1 MAYDPA
7 ELPDLESRL
16 NAELRHAEPEA
27 ILARATELFP
37 EGLALVSS
45 FGAESAVLLH
55 MVAQVRPDL
64 PILFLDT
71 GMLFG
76 QTLDYRKQ
84 LAARLGIQAV
94 HAEATPEAK
103 LALLTALQASSG
115 PVVMVGD
122 GVNDA
127 PVLARADA
135 SLAMGQGAL
144 VARAQA
150 DAVVT
155 SSRLSD
161 FVKARRRALR
171 AMALVRQNFMLS
183 AVYNATCIPLA
194 LIGWLPPWAA
204 GLGMATSSLVVIL
217 NAQRAAR

>member
-1 MAYDPA
+1 VEARDAQGRRWRLGSAAWTAGATDRDNAFVVLACEGVVLAEFELEEALRDGAREAVA
-7 ELPDLESRL
+7 ELQAAGVGVTLLSGDRM
-16 NAELRHAEPEA
+16 
-27 ILARATELFP
+27 ARAQ
-37 EGLALVSS
+37 A
-45 FGAESAVLLH
+45 
-55 MVAQVRPDL
+55 
-64 PILFLDT
+64 
-71 GMLFG
+71 
-76 QTLDYRKQ
+76 

-150 DAVVT
+150 DAVMT

-171 AMALVRQNFMLS
+171 AMALVRQNFILS
-183 AVYNATCIPLA
+183 AAYNATCIPLA

>member
-1 MAYDPA
+1 LCWPSSS
-7 ELPDLESRL
+7 SRK
-16 NAELRHAEPEA
+16 RC
-27 ILARATELFP
+27 
-37 EGLALVSS
+37 
-45 FGAESAVLLH
+45 
-55 MVAQVRPDL
+55 AQA
-64 PILFLDT
+64 
-71 GMLFG
+71 
-76 QTLDYRKQ
+76 

-171 AMALVRQNFMLS
+171 AMALVRQNFILS
-183 AVYNATCIPLA
+183 AAYNATCIPLA

>member
-1 MAYDPA
+1 MGVTLLSGDRA
-7 ELPDLESRL
+7 
-16 NAELRHAEPEA
+16 
-27 ILARATELFP
+27 ARAQ
-37 EGLALVSS
+37 A
-45 FGAESAVLLH
+45 
-55 MVAQVRPDL
+55 
-64 PILFLDT
+64 
-71 GMLFG
+71 
-76 QTLDYRKQ
+76 
-84 LAARLGIQAV
+84 LAARLGIERV

-103 LALLTALQASSG
+103 LALLMALQASSG

-161 FVKARRRALR
+161 FVQARRRALR